1 MLQSLGMIL
10 VAGMIAQVVLAAAR
24 GQRMG
29 LGQAW
34 ATTRGA
40 RWQLIGLALLTG
52 FVTVLVIAA
61 YVVAV
66 GLALRALAPDLGTV
80 AVVALGLLALL
91 PLAVIM
97 AWLWVRLLY
106 LPASALMIERTGVM
120 GALGRSW
127 RLTREHFWRTFGIA
141 VLTMLIVQMA
151 ASMLAFPLTLGSELV
166 IVVAPEYAMVA
177 LVLGQALASV
187 VTATIV
193 YPFSSTVTTL
203 QYVDLRIR
211 KEGFDL
217 ELLEAT
223 GGRAS

>member
-1 MLQSLGMIL
+1 
-10 VAGMIAQVVLAAAR
+10 
-24 GQRMG
+24 
-29 LGQAW
+29 
-34 ATTRGA
+34 
-40 RWQLIGLALLTG
+40 LIGLALLTG